1 MRSLVILV
9 CLGLAAPAMAQPKKK
24 PTRAQKAKAKALY
37 DEGLRY
43 YNVGDYDSAA
53 EKFGESYVIVAAPL
67 LLFNIAQAHRLGGD
81 CEQALRSYR
90 TYLRE
95 VPKPDNRQQVD
106 QAIRICEAK
115 LAEKPAAPE
124 EQPAPPAVEPEK
136 PAPAEVADAAEPEA
150 ELDPDAEVEADT
162 GSPSRPGRTKKII
175 GIAVGATGA
184 ALAATGAY
192 FGLQASS
199 QASDIEDFD
208 GVWDQSWEDK
218 EAAQRRNRVL
228 APVLIGAGVAAIA
241 GGVVLFIL
249 GDREATDAAEL
260 AVVPTADGGAI
271 LVSGSF

>member
-1 MRSLVILV
+1 MRSLIVLV

-24 PTRAQKAKAKALY
+24 PTKAQKARAKALY

-43 YNVGDYDSAA
+43 YNVGDYDRAA

-67 LLFNIAQAHRLGGD
+67 LLFNIAQANRLGGD

-115 LAEKPAAPE
+115 LAEKPAPPQDEPA
-124 EQPAPPAVEPEK
+124 QP
-136 PAPAEVADAAEPEA
+136 AAEPDKPEPAKVADTAEA
-150 ELDPDAEVEADT
+150 DAEPEPDAEVEADT

-175 GIAVGATGA
+175 GIAVGATGV

-199 QASDIEDFD
+199 QASDIEEFD

-228 APVLIGAGVAAIA
+228 APVLVGAGVAAIA
-241 GGVVLFIL
+241 GGVLLFIL
-249 GDREATDAAEL
+249 GDREATAAAEL
-260 AVVPTADGGAI
+260 AVAPTADGGAI
-271 LVSGSF
+271 LVSGRF